1 MAKFKDLTGSKFGR
15 LFVINQSEKH
25 IYPSGSSRI
34 TWNCKCDCGSI
45 LKVRSNSLT
54 SGNTTSCGCL
64 QIEKTKERSIT
75 HGMTKSPEYRT
86 WQNAKR
92 RCLNPKSKDYEYY
105 GGRGI
110 AMCEEW
116 INDFE
121 TFLKDMGNRP
131 KNGTLE
137 RINVNLGYCAENCK
151 WATMKEQCNNRS
163 NNRLI
168 EYNGEIK
175 TLQQWAD
182 IIGVHSDKV
191 RHRVNKGKTINEIYK
206 LNNDGKSYFS
216 DNSKDSILF
225 N

>member
-1 MAKFKDLTGSKFGR
+1 MIKIKKMAKFKDLTGSKFGR
-15 LFVINQSEKH
+15 LYVINQLEKH

-34 TWNCKCDCGSI
+34 TW
-45 LKVRSNSLT
+45 
-54 SGNTTSCGCL
+54 
-64 QIEKTKERSIT
+64 
-75 HGMTKSPEYRT
+75 
-86 WQNAKR
+86 
-92 RCLNPKSKDYEYY
+92 
-105 GGRGI
+105 
-110 AMCEEW
+110 
-116 INDFE
+116 
-121 TFLKDMGNRP
+121 
-131 KNGTLE
+131 
-137 RINVNLGYCAENCK
+137 NCK

-206 LNNDGKSYFS
+206 LYNDGKSYFS